1 MLVILKRWFAKFR
14 KSLFTRK
21 VIKTALRCGLSPK
34 VNYLTVVNNK
44 TTLGNNFNSNGLKII
59 GTGSV
64 KIGDNFHCG
73 FGCVLITE
81 NHNHNGN
88 AIPYDSTYIVKD
100 IKIDDNVWL
109 GINVI
114 ILPGVN
120 IGEGAIIQ
128 AGSVV
133 VKDIEPYAIAGG
145 HPAIVFAKRD
155 VEHYLRLKSEGKF
168 H

>member
-1 MLVILKRWFAKFR
+1 MKRWLRNRR
-14 KSLFTRK
+14 KGRYTAK
-21 VIKTALRCGLSPK
+21 VIKTAAKCGREPK
-34 VNYLTVVNNK
+34 INFPTLVNNK
-44 TTLGNNFNSNGLKII
+44 TRLGDNFNSNGLTIVGK
-59 GTGSV
+59 GAVTV
-64 KIGDNFHCG
+64 GDNFHCG

-88 AIPYDSTYIVKD
+88 AIPYDNTYVIKD
-100 IKIDDNVWL
+100 ITIGDNVWL

-114 ILPGVN
+114 ILPGVTL
-120 IGEGAIIQ
+120 GEGAIIQ

-145 HPAIVFAKRD
+145 HPAKAFAQRD
-155 VEHYLRLKSEGKF
+155 VEHYLRLKAEGKF